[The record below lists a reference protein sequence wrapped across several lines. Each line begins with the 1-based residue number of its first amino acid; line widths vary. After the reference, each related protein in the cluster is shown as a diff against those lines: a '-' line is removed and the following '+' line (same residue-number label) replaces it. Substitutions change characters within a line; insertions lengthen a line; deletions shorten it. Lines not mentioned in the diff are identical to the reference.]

1 MTRRATSSITGQ
13 ILLALIPL
21 GLTLFVL
28 ILKQGQEQTPNTLVA
43 LLVAEVLA
51 VAILGWRLSLPIPL
65 AAPAPILLPKTRPTE
80 ILPEIH
86 ASPPTLGEPYPY
98 RAATPARPRPR
109 PSDLLPPLPR
119 LPAKKLGAPNL
130 PELLAPQAGRS
141 NARTPEAAP
150 RPSKPTAN
158 RMVMR
163 LDDLLPPTPTP
174 PTSKPQATPRPKA
187 LPQNRPTVPAK
198 YLSLIAQNTSL
209 PEVIPLTNLPLCQD
223 VLSLGYLCAASD
235 GPVSSEEDA
244 HVLGWMWS
252 VIEKSADAD
261 AAAFLQELS
270 ATADQARMRG
280 KQKLG
285 NIKQLAERVRATGER
300 KIIQSA
306 GVLCRAIVEM
316 DGRLEPGEFATLSAA
331 LDGLGIRNLKASKIA
346 HTLIANDTEI
356 TALLEELEIEDDTLV
371 EERER
376 KLSTAWSLENAR
388 MHVVTAPEK
397 RNQMRQRMSLI
408 QKIRDLYREMEQHG
422 P

>member
-21 GLTLFVL
+21 GLTLFVFM
-28 ILKQGQEQTPNTLVA
+28 LKQGQEQTPNTLVA

-65 AAPAPILLPKTRPTE
+65 ATPAPILLPKTRPTE
-80 ILPEIH
+80 ILPETH
-86 ASPPTLGEPYPY
+86 ARPPTLGDPYPY

-119 LPAKKLGAPNL
+119 LPAKKFVLPNS

-141 NARTPEAAP
+141 NARAPEAAP
-150 RPSKPTAN
+150 RPNKPAAN

-174 PTSKPQATPRPKA
+174 PTSKPQSTPRPKA
-187 LPQNRPTVPAK
+187 QPQNRPPIPAK
-198 YLSLIAQNTSL
+198 YLTFIAQNTSL
-209 PEVIPLTNLPLCQD
+209 PNDIPLTNLPLCQD

-235 GPVSSEEDA
+235 GPVTSKEDA
-244 HVLGWMWS
+244 HILGWMWS
-252 VIEKSADAD
+252 VIEKSEDAD
-261 AAAFLQELS
+261 AASFLQELS

-280 KQKLG
+280 KQKLSLV
-285 NIKQLAERVRATGER
+285 KQVAERIRSTGER
-300 KIIQSA
+300 KLIQSA
-306 GVLCRAIVEM
+306 GALSVAIVEIE
-316 DGRLEPGEFATLSAA
+316 GRLEPGEFATLSAA
-331 LDGLGIRNLKASKIA
+331 LDGLGIRNIKAMKIA
-346 HTLIANDTEI
+346 HTLIVNDTEI
-356 TALLEELEIEDDTLV
+356 AALLEALEIEDDTLV

-388 MHVVTAPEK
+388 MHVVTDPEK

-408 QKIRDLYREMEQHG
+408 QKIRDLYREMDQQG